1 MHNSIVVFEK
11 NVPKFNIVNHYIMYT
26 EHPNNNMNGIHIFR
40 LAITKGTN
48 TLKTELGIK
57 NGIHRQKISVQAM
70 DLVLFGPPKG
80 KSNIA
85 DWIVKR

>member
-1 MHNSIVVFEK
+1 
-11 NVPKFNIVNHYIMYT
+11 
-26 EHPNNNMNGIHIFR
+26 MNGIHIFR

-80 KSNIA
+80 KSNIELLKDYLERGA
-85 DWIVKR
+85 KDTGKIIDRK